1 MSSSFTLD
9 TKSWEK
15 NHVVSIRQFDRKSL
29 SLLCDIGDVAKA
41 IVIRHGG
48 CDVLKHKVLAN
59 VFMEPSSR
67 TSSSFAAAMQRLGG
81 SVIQVNE
88 STSSAVKGE
97 SLADTIRTMNCYTD
111 CLVLRHPQQGSA
123 LIASNNCPGRPF
135 LNAGDGVG
143 EHPTQALLDLYTIVC
158 EQRRAK
164 SISNGIGGVDGL
176 DGLTVVLVGDLK
188 HGRTVHSL
196 AKLLAMFSVTL
207 VYVNPPELGMPQ
219 EVRDVVKE
227 TSGGRVIQEE
237 YSSLDTAL
245 LARADVLY
253 VTRVQKERFASV
265 EEYERLKLAFIIT
278 PEIMSNCK
286 PSTIL
291 MHPLPRVGEID
302 DKVDSDPRAAYFRQ
316 MECGLF
322 IRMALLALLFGSSEK
337 LQAIASQP

>member
-1 MSSSFTLD
+1 MSSSFNSSLE
-9 TKSWEK
+9 SWKK
-15 NHVVSIRQFDRKSL
+15 NHVVSIQQFNRPSL
-29 SLLCDIGDVAKA
+29 TLLCSIGDSAKV
-41 IVIRHGG
+41 IVDRQGG
-48 CDVLKHKVLAN
+48 CEVLKHKVLAN
-59 VFMEPSSR
+59 IFMEPSSR

-81 SVIQVNE
+81 TVIQLNE

-111 CLVLRHPQQGSA
+111 ALVLRHPQQGSA
-123 LIASNNCPGRPF
+123 LIASKNSIGRPF

-158 EQRRAK
+158 EQRRSKATT
-164 SISNGIGGVDGL
+164 NGIDGVDGL
-176 DGLTVVLVGDLK
+176 TIVLIGDLK

-219 EVRDVVKE
+219 EVQEAVKE
-227 TSGGRVIQEE
+227 TSGGRVMQEV
-237 YSSLDTAL
+237 YTALDAAL

-253 VTRVQKERFASV
+253 VTRVQKERFASP

-278 PEIMSNCK
+278 PEIMKHSK
-286 PSTIL
+286 SSAIL

-302 DKVDSDPRAAYFRQ
+302 DSVDSDPRAAYFRQ
-316 MECGLF
+316 MECGLY
-322 IRMALLALLFGSSEK
+322 IRMALLTLLFGCSEN
-337 LQAIASQP
+337 LQVVAATPCR